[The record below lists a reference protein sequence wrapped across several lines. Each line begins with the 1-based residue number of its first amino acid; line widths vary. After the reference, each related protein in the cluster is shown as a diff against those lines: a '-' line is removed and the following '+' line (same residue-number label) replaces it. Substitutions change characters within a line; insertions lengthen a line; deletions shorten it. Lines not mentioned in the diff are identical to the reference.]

1 MQKIITIINKV
12 SDSIL
17 KIIKIKI
24 IKINKTGQW
33 SE

>member
-24 IKINKTGQW
+24 IKINKTGQ
-33 SE
+33 